1 MKRGGGGG
9 GSAGNASSSGSISAS
24 SGRAKT
30 QLAMMVIPSSE
41 KFVSDY
47 LRREQEERLEK
58 AKMKQVCS
66 LFVLIHHNTNT
77 CLFNPVIRS
86 RYKRTSYP

>member
-58 AKMKQVCS
+58 AKMKQVRS
-66 LFVLIHHNTNT
+66 LFVLIHHYTNI
-77 CLFNPVIRS
+77 CLFNPVIR
-86 RYKRTSYP
+86 YKRTSCP